1 MTEEEKIKEYLES
14 VGVTHIRYIPNQ
26 GWCGLIRF
34 LYTIGLC
41 CNMKTETD
49 GDFYQYRYCYKTY
62 DEALH
67 AISKWNGISHPPG
80 NWIKRKGEYEISGIE
95 FRTKRK
101 LVGRIMASFLPNKEF
116 KFHSFKNN
124 TLLIKKRYTNKII
137 ELNWIE
143 SKIIFS
149 NNGVGIGEQ
158 FISFNSDDIDRRK
171 PKNHPMI
178 QKIIDNG
185 DFNKG

>member
-1 MTEEEKIKEYLES
+1 
-14 VGVTHIRYIPNQ
+14 
-26 GWCGLIRF
+26 
-34 LYTIGLC
+34 
-41 CNMKTETD
+41 
-49 GDFYQYRYCYKTY
+49 
-62 DEALH
+62 
-67 AISKWNGISHPPG
+67 
-80 NWIKRKGEYEISGIE
+80 
-95 FRTKRK
+95 
-101 LVGRIMASFLPNKEF
+101 MASFLPNKEF

-178 QKIIDNG
+178 QKIIDG
-185 DFNKG
+185 FNKG